1 MNRTHSGLGLDFLE
15 LLFDIGDFFVEV
27 PIVAAVVMLI
37 LAILW
42 LFNPIGDAK
51 VLP

>member
-1 MNRTHSGLGLDFLE
+1 VNRTHHGCGLDFLD
-15 LLFDIGDFFVEV
+15 LLFDIGDFALEV
-27 PIVAAVVMLI
+27 PIVVAVVMLI

-42 LFNPIGDAK
+42 LFNPIGDAR